1 MKFLSLKGARILTN
15 RGILKIKA
23 ASPEILLGLGI
34 VCGVAAVVTA
44 CIASRKVDGVIEEI
58 KADLDDAETYLEE
71 AKEHDD
77 GEEINSCKRN
87 VVKVWANGAWRIV
100 KLYGPTMFLLVASG
114 GSILASHGILKNR
127 YLTTAAAYK
136 ALDESYKAYRA
147 YVRDEL
153 GFGEGENAI
162 AARAKGKNDIYVE
175 NEDGTLEKKDGQ
187 SLVQGL
193 TKSPYEFDFNR
204 YTAPTTWRAKPELNA
219 TFLHSQERYL
229 TDLLHV
235 QGHVFLNEA
244 LDAVGLE
251 RTTLGQRLGWFLGA
265 GDDKVTFRFL
275 EGYVTDYNTDSD
287 LCKKN
292 IRLNFNCDGFIDDM
306 LRLKC

>member
-1 MKFLSLKGARILTN
+1 MFNMKAIKIFAN
-15 RGILKIKA
+15 RGVLKVKA

-44 CIASRKVDGVIEEI
+44 CVASRKVDQVLEETN
-58 KADLDDAETYLEE
+58 ADLDEAEKKLDKAQNANDNVAIREY
-71 AKEHDD
+71 KHD
-77 GEEINSCKRN
+77 I
-87 VVKVWANGAWRIV
+87 VKVWCGCAWKFA
-100 KLYGPTMFLLVASG
+100 KLYGPTAFLVGASVAS
-114 GSILASHGILKNR
+114 ILTSHGILKRR

-136 ALDESYKAYRA
+136 ALDEAYKAYRE
-147 YVRDEL
+147 YVRDDL
-153 GFGEGENAI
+153 GYGEGENAI
-162 AARAKGKNDIYVE
+162 AARAKCANDIHVE
-175 NEDGTLEKKDGQ
+175 NDDGAIEKKEGR
-187 SLVQGL
+187 SLVHGL

-204 YTAPTTWRAKPELNA
+204 YTAPSTWRAKPELNEV
-219 TFLHSQERYL
+219 FLKSQEKYC

-235 QGHVFLNEA
+235 QGHLFLNEA

-265 GDDKVTFRFL
+265 GDDRVDFRFI
-275 EGYVTDYNTDSD
+275 EGYVRDFNTDSD

>member
-1 MKFLSLKGARILTN
+1 MKFLNLKGARILMN
-15 RGILKIKA
+15 RGVLKVKA

-44 CIASRKVDGVIEEI
+44 CIASRKVDAVVDDI
-58 KADLDDAETYLEE
+58 KEDLDVAEKTIDDAKQNGDDEDISL
-71 AKEHDD
+71 AKR
-77 GEEINSCKRN
+77 GII
-87 VVKVWANGAWRIV
+87 KVWANGAWRII
-100 KLYGPTMFLLVASG
+100 KLYGPTVLLVGASVA
-114 GSILASHGILKNR
+114 SILASHGILKNR

-153 GFGEGENAI
+153 GFGDGETAI
-162 AARAKGKNDIYVE
+162 AARANGKDNIMVE
-175 NEDGTLEKKDGQ
+175 NEDGTIEKKDGQ
-187 SLVQGL
+187 SLVHGM

-219 TFLHSQERYL
+219 TFLKAQERYCN
-229 TDLLHV
+229 DLLLV
-235 QGHVFLNEA
+235 QGHLFLNEV
-244 LDAVGLE
+244 LDSIGLE
-251 RTTLGQRLGWFLGA
+251 RTTLGQRLGWYLGA
-265 GDDKVTFRFL
+265 GDDHVDFRFL
-275 EGYVTDYNTDSD
+275 EGYVRDWNTDTD